1 MEKYKLSKHKMV
13 EIQAVNAVR
22 KDAIKNG
29 ISLDKAM
36 STQQTIDQ
44 IPEKYIIKKQDQE
57 NILDKCYNKI
67 FKDKE
72 ENINHSQIEIKDII
86 QKEDSNE

>member
-1 MEKYKLSKHKMV
+1 LS
-13 EIQAVNAVR
+13 
-22 KDAIKNG
+22 
-29 ISLDKAM
+29 
-36 STQQTIDQ
+36 
-44 IPEKYIIKKQDQE
+44 E

-86 QKEDSNE
+86 QKEDSIINESFFKTFASKALAIPPFALISSAYF